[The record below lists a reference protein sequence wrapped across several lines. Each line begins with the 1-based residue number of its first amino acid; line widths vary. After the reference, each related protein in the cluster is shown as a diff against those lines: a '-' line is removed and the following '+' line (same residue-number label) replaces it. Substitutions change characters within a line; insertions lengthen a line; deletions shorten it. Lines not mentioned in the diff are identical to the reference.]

1 MVRIC
6 KITRKLMK
14 QRAYNRHQF
23 FLWCMSARTESNSH
37 MADTA
42 LRRYIFAS
50 DFDQT
55 LTFNDS
61 GYVLA
66 ELVGIPTEEFEHKA
80 KGMAQINL
88 VQQGAEL
95 AYLLLHDPEF
105 KAKVRKEHL
114 REVGK
119 RIRLKSDIKLLYE
132 LLASG
137 IDGHQFDFY
146 VLSAAPVEIVQSAL
160 EGIVPFDHIFGTEF
174 RYKASGEIDTIIRA
188 TAGYGKVAV
197 LDNLLLQQVAGPDH
211 VIYTGDGSSDIHVM
225 LHINARD
232 GLTIAVSESPHVSQ
246 IAKRTVLSTSALAV
260 LAPILEEV
268 AGWER
273 YRIRS
278 FFEANGMLIQEW
290 ERVRTDWLTVRPAT
304 EPTSNEGEIAGPR
317 LATANS

>member
-1 MVRIC
+1 
-6 KITRKLMK
+6 
-14 QRAYNRHQF
+14 
-23 FLWCMSARTESNSH
+23 
-37 MADTA
+37 MAEI
-42 LRRYIFAS
+42 LKKYIFAS

-66 ELVGIPTEEFEHKA
+66 ELVGIPTEEFARKA
-80 KGMAQINL
+80 EGMAKINL

-105 KAKVRKEHL
+105 RGRVRREHL

-119 RIRLKSDIKLLYE
+119 RIRLKSDIKLLYQ
-132 LLASG
+132 LLETG

-146 VLSAAPVEIVQSAL
+146 VLSAAPVEIVRSAL
-160 EGIVPFDHIFGTEF
+160 EDIVPPDHIYGTEF
-174 RYKASGEIDTIIRA
+174 CYKPSGEIDTIVRA

-197 LDNLLLQQVAGPDH
+197 LDKLLVEKVAGPDH
-211 VIYTGDGSSDIHVM
+211 VVYTGDGSSDIHVM

-232 GLTIAVSESPHVSQ
+232 GLTIAVSEAPNVSQ
-246 IAKRTVLSTSALAV
+246 VAKRTVLSTSALAV
-260 LAPILEEV
+260 LAPILEEI

-278 FFEANGMLIQEW
+278 FFEANHMLIQEW
-290 ERVRTDWLTVRPAT
+290 ERVRTDWLTLRPAAQFT
-304 EPTSNEGEIAGPR
+304 PDEVVKDENRLEGAR
-317 LATANS
+317 T